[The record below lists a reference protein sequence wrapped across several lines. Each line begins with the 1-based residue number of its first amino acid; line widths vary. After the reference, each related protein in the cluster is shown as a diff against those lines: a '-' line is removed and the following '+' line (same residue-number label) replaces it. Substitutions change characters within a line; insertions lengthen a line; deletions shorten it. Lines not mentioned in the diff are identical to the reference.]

1 MFGSCILANMRLGL
15 LTLSVFVVMACKPEA
30 QICSPLINNQN
41 PNQVIIDKGDCDG
54 VGFSVELSLTAKQQI
69 QGLMNRTSMP
79 EEAGML
85 FIFNQ
90 EKERGFWMKNTL
102 IPLDMIFIK
111 KNGVIHKVHSNAK
124 PNDLTSIK
132 SDGPV
137 IAVLEI
143 NGGLSQQL
151 GIDAGDIVH
160 HPFFQQSDTQ

>member
-1 MFGSCILANMRLGL
+1 MYGLPILAKMRICFLI
-15 LTLSVFVVMACKPEA
+15 LSVFAMVACKPEA
-30 QICSPLINNQN
+30 QKCSPLINNQN
-41 PNQVIIDKGDCDG
+41 PNQVIIDTGECKG
-54 VGFSVELSLTAKQQI
+54 VGFFVELALTANQQM